1 MFIRGYLR
9 ASTTQQ
15 DANRALES
23 LQAFA
28 DSHNVKIAKVY
39 AENVSGT
46 ALERPALDELINDS
60 HEGDILL
67 IEKMDRLTRLPFPVW
82 ESLKQRIKEAGINI
96 VVLDQPTTHSILSG
110 SDQVTSAIQQALTN
124 FMLDLGA
131 AMARDDYETRQKRQ
145 AEGIQKAKKTD
156 PNKYQGR
163 KANTGRH
170 SSIEKLLKAGHSY
183 SDIQKIIGCSRGLIA
198 NVKKSMTV

>member
-15 DANRALES
+15 DASRALSS

-131 AMARDDYETRQKRQ
+131 AMARDDYETRHKRQ
-145 AEGIQKAKKTD
+145 AEGIQKAKKD

-183 SDIQKIIGCSRGLIA
+183 SDIQKIVGCSRGLIA
-198 NVKKSMTV
+198 NVKKNMTA

>member
-9 ASTTQQ
+9 ASTTEQ

-23 LQAFA
+23 LQSFA
-28 DSHNVKIAKVY
+28 ESHNVKIAKVY

-46 ALERPALDELINDS
+46 ALERPKLEELINDS
-60 HEGDILL
+60 LKGDVIL

-82 ESLKQRIKEAGINI
+82 ESLKQRIKDAGIHI

-145 AEGIQKAKKTD
+145 AQGIEKAKKD

-163 KANTGRH
+163 KANTDRH
-170 SSIEKLLKAGHSY
+170 NAIEKLLKSGHSY
-183 SDIQKIIGCSRGLIA
+183 SDIQKILGCSRGIIA
-198 NVKKSMTV
+198 NVKKSMTA

>member
-15 DANRALES
+15 DASRALSS

-131 AMARDDYETRQKRQ
+131 AMARDDYETRQIRQ

-183 SDIQKIIGCSRGLIA
+183 SDIQKIVGCSRGLIA

>member
-15 DANRALES
+15 DASRALSS

-145 AEGIQKAKKTD
+145 AEGIQKAKKD
-156 PNKYQGR
+156 PSKYQGR

-198 NVKKSMTV
+198 NIKKSMTA

>member
-15 DANRALES
+15 DASRALSS

-145 AEGIQKAKKTD
+145 AEGIQKAKKAN
-156 PNKYQGR
+156 PEKYLGR
-163 KANTGRH
+163 KADSDRH
-170 SSIEKLLKAGHSY
+170 STIEKLLKSGHSY
-183 SDIQKIIGCSRGLIA
+183 SDIQKILGCSRGLIA
-198 NVKKSMTV
+198 NVKKAMTA